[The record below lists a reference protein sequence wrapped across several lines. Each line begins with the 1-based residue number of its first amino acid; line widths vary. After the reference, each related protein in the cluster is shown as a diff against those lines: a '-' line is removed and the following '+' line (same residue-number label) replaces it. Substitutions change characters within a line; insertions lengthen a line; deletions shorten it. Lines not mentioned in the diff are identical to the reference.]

1 MLIIAAVQTTQKAP
15 AVAYYRTSSA
25 TNVGND
31 KDSRKRQ
38 QDAVQAYASAHG
50 FDVVREFYD
59 GAVSGADPVDSRDG
73 FREMLAYLLGNGART
88 VLVENAS
95 RFARDLVVQITGHDM
110 LKRHGIALIPVDAPD
125 HFTEETP
132 TAVMVRNILGAVS
145 QFEKQSLVAKLRKA
159 RERVRK
165 ERGRCEGN
173 PQWKPVPQAA
183 SKAAIAAQ
191 KRGLSLRK
199 IAAELATRGFLS
211 PSGKPYGAQSVK
223 GMLKPEWDGRRSTTD
238 RRANDHRIRTSGRTT
253 ERT

>member
-1 MLIIAAVQTTQKAP
+1 MKPSRKVA

-25 TNVGND
+25 TNVGDD

-50 FDVVREFYD
+50 LEVALEFYD
-59 GAVSGADPVDSRDG
+59 AAVSGADPVDSREG

-173 PQWKPVPQAA
+173 PGWQPVPQAA
-183 SKAAIAAQ
+183 SKAARAAGQ
-191 KRGLSLRK
+191 RGLSLRK
-199 IAAELATRGFLS
+199 IAAELASRGFLS

-223 GMLKPEWDGRRSTTD
+223 RMLKGKGRVTPSTTTG
-238 RRANDHRIRTSGRTT
+238 RAK
-253 ERT
+253 